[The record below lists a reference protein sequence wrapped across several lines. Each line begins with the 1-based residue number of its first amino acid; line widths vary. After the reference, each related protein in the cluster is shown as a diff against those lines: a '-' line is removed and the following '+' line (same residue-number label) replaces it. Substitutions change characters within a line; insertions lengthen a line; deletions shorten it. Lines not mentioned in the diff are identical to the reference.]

1 VYEEHGLYSAAD
13 YAQRAAEATEKGA
26 LLNEKGVFVYE
37 DQLSEQQRL
46 ERRAF
51 FVRRTVKQV
60 CEALAYLHGNSRLH
74 QSVGPASV
82 VLDSLEE
89 RDCFQMKA
97 VLKDLAYSVDVSDTT
112 LYGGPLLSE
121 LWQAREIVPEDSNQK
136 ENAIEERV
144 SAELFARAERAGASS
159 PTAQRNYGFVDDIAA
174 AGLLLAYLAFVSVS
188 EKGSIDAITIN
199 RLVMGTFKDD
209 TTGLRDYCACDERW
223 RKGVTILDMD
233 DGWELLRAMT
243 QSDWRSRPTASSC
256 LNHPFLRNA

>member
-1 VYEEHGLYSAAD
+1 M
-13 YAQRAAEATEKGA
+13 A
-26 LLNEKGVFVYE
+26 LSHYTH
-37 DQLSEQQRL
+37 D
-46 ERRAF
+46 
-51 FVRRTVKQV
+51 V
-60 CEALAYLHGNSRLH
+60 CAVARLH

-159 PTAQRNYGFVDDIAA
+159 PTAQRNYGF
-174 AGLLLAYLAFVSVS
+174 
-188 EKGSIDAITIN
+188 GSIDAITIN